1 MRAPRANG
9 FTLIELLVVVA
20 IIGLLASVVL
30 ASLSTARF
38 EAKDK
43 AIVAELR
50 QLANLAQL
58 EHLDTRSYV
67 NLQRNQ
73 WVHGDATCD
82 ATFTTGN
89 NAAKAR
95 ELCKSIVSKIGLSS
109 GNIFYSGVRNVATWG
124 GASRHDKHFSFMARL
139 PGKTAQAAGGIF
151 DAAFLSRGM
160 GITETGGHTGLAIQ
174 MMVKGKLGTVVKY
187 HAACLLI

>member
-1 MRAPRANG
+1 MMKSNRRG

-38 EAKDK
+38 AAKDQG
-43 AIVAELR
+43 IVAELR

-139 PGKTAQAAGGIF
+139 PGKTAQAAGGTVQYACVGSGGALYIGP
-151 DAAFLSRGM
+151 ALASGASANW
-160 GITETGGHTGLAIQ
+160 TGSGC
-174 MMVKGKLGTVVKY
+174 Y
-187 HAACLLI
+187 DNP